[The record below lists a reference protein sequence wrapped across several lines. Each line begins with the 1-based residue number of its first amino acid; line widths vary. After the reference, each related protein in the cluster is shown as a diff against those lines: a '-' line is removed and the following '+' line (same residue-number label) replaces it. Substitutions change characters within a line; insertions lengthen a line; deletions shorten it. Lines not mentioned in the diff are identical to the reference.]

1 MEHFQV
7 QRPWQSVLISMRQY
21 QKLGIS
27 DFNTPTYKRTS
38 HFSDNRALIVSINCI
53 RANENQVVSQEK
65 RKEIIMRRL
74 PPTWFLK
81 HLHRPN
87 NMLMTL
93 TICFK
98 FCVVSLSKEFFSFFR
113 LSNFSVNFHYQRL
126 SFVTAIKTAIVTIN
140 SWSALETEAHRQG
153 ISRNLPGTVT
163 STSLKVKYYPA
174 PKSFNES
181 CNCSDNV
188 AFHDNFTL
196 LNNWTVSEG
205 LA

>member
-1 MEHFQV
+1 MKIKLIHKRREKKSLCVVYLQLDSWNICTG
-7 QRPWQSVLISMRQY
+7 RTTCWWRWRSVLSFV
-21 QKLGIS
+21 L
-27 DFNTPTYKRTS
+27 S
-38 HFSDNRALIVSINCI
+38 HFPRN
-53 RANENQVVSQEK
+53 
-65 RKEIIMRRL
+65 
-74 PPTWFLK
+74 FL
-81 HLHRPN
+81 
-87 NMLMTL
+87 
-93 TICFK
+93 
-98 FCVVSLSKEFFSFFR
+98 SFFR